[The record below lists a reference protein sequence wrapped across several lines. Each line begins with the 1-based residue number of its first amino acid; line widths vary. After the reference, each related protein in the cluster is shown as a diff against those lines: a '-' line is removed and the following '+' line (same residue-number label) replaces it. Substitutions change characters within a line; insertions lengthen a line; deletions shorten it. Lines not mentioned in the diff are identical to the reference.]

1 MSDLNKSRAARK
13 GALVKAYGDLS
24 VLLAEDDYDAAVSKR
39 EHLKMLYHEFK
50 EAHTN
55 YHVTLQDETDIESS
69 DAYFSDV
76 QQLYITQQNTAKATL
91 HDRCPPLHTGQ
102 ILHTEQSLQG
112 LSNLIHLPPLELKK
126 FSGEP
131 DEFDDF
137 VATFQEVI
145 GNAVSNPAAKLVR
158 LKSQLTGIALDSIKM
173 CRTDS
178 GEEGYIRAMDILRNR
193 FGSPYIVCN
202 SVIERLK
209 YGPDVR
215 CPGEV

>member
-1 MSDLNKSRAARK
+1 
-13 GALVKAYGDLS
+13 
-24 VLLAEDDYDAAVSKR
+24 
-39 EHLKMLYHEFK
+39 MLYHEFK
-50 EAHTN
+50 EVHTN

-91 HDRCPPLHTGQ
+91 HDRRPLLHTGQ

-173 CRTDS
+173 CRTDI

-202 SVIERLK
+202 SVIE
-209 YGPDVR
+209 
-215 CPGEV
+215 